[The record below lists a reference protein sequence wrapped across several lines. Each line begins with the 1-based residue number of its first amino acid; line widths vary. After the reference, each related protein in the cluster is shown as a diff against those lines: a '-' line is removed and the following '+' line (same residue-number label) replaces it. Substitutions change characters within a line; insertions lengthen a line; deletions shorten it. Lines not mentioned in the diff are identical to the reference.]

1 MDIVEKVEFL
11 FRSLAQARSCY
22 FLCGRFIF
30 NAVPCEGCEILF
42 LHHPECSDSE
52 TLRWH
57 LCKSGAETAAAL
69 HRREYISWARIQNP
83 RAERRGRGRRG
94 LKDRSEAGI
103 RSEVNNSLIIVN
115 NFHKL
120 QNFRQLSDLFS
131 QIWLK
136 KRHTSL
142 FSRIWREIRKK
153 IHQNSKKKMQFSI
166 LLSECCTPA
175 ADPELPE

>member
-52 TLRWH
+52 TIRWH

-115 NFHKL
+115 FFTNCKIFGNFL
-120 QNFRQLSDLFS
+120 ICFRKFD
-131 QIWLK
+131 
-136 KRHTSL
+136 
-142 FSRIWREIRKK
+142 
-153 IHQNSKKKMQFSI
+153 
-166 LLSECCTPA
+166 
-175 ADPELPE
+175 

>member
-30 NAVPCEGCEILF
+30 NAVPCEGCEILL

-115 NFHKL
+115 FFTNCKIFGNFL
-120 QNFRQLSDLFS
+120 ICFRKIDW
-131 QIWLK
+131 ICEN

-142 FSRIWREIRKK
+142 FSGIWREIRKK
-153 IHQNSKKKMQFSI
+153 IYQKFAEKMQNSKC
-166 LLSECCTPA
+166 LRLN
-175 ADPELPE
+175 